1 MFYFQSMF
9 QQVYNGITGSAVL
22 PAVQQIAEAILLL
35 AALFAVY
42 EAYAKGGDAR
52 TLALAGVR
60 YLIMGLVISQYP
72 NVFRNVNNAFAN
84 VAQTIAPTDVWT
96 NFRDQVQG
104 YFSANTG
111 DGAWWNWVVGGVAG
125 AFSLIF
131 QAIAVL
137 VFPIAYAI
145 FSFFYS
151 MYGAVLYVVG
161 PLVLAL
167 YPALGAGQL
176 ARTFMVNL
184 VVWKAWGIIYAII
197 SQLLTI
203 MSANNLTSIFTSQ
216 SFGGA
221 FQGASQM
228 LLISLSSI
236 LLSIMILLIPFIA
249 KRVVSGDVG
258 STMLTVVGVAA
269 AAAQTAIA
277 GWAGMQGGAASGG
290 GAAEMVMAEAEAG
303 GGVAVSGGWSR
314 SPSPPPDGTIQH
326 WGEAEASGL
335 SAASRWSRSGRQQRG
350 GGGGW
355 QPRRTGR
362 RVTHPTATAVPGR
375 PGTLAVTA
383 SPRRRLEVGTGW
395 RSAPDSER
403 CVRST
408 RKKRGLSR
416 ETKAGR
422 RCRRQAIR
430 NTSSTTAP
438 ACLCDRRWFGISPA
452 DLICSRCCSS
462 TYVSSHRP

>member
-1 MFYFQSMF
+1 MFFFQSMF

-22 PAVQQIAEAILLL
+22 PAVQQIAEGILLL

-52 TLALAGVR
+52 HLALAGVR
-60 YLIMGLVISQYP
+60 YLIMGLLISQYP
-72 NVFRNVNNAFAN
+72 NVFRNVNNAFAS
-84 VAQTIAPTDVWT
+84 VAQAIAPTDVWT
-96 NFRDQVQG
+96 NFRDQVQS

-111 DGAWWNWVVGGVAG
+111 QGAWWNWVVGGVAG

-137 VFPIAYAI
+137 VFPISYAI

-151 MYGAVLYVVG
+151 MYGAVLYVIG

-167 YPALGAGQL
+167 YPALGVGQL

-184 VVWKAWGIIYAII
+184 LVWNAWGIIYAII

-203 MSANNLTSIFTSQ
+203 MSANNLNSIFTSQ

-258 STMLTVVGVAA
+258 STMLAVAGVAA
-269 AAAQTAIA
+269 AAVQTAVA
-277 GWAGMQGGAASGG
+277 GWAGMQGGAAS
-290 GAAEMVMAEAEAG
+290 AAG
-303 GGVAVSGGWSR
+303 GGDGGGGRVIGAGGGSNH
-314 SPSPPPDGTIQH
+314 SPSPPPDGAKPALG
-326 WGEAEASGL
+326 GEAQGSGQAPPAPDGAVAADASG
-335 SAASRWSRSGRQQRG
+335 AG
-350 GGGGW
+350 GGGVAVANNRSPSDPANA
-355 QPRRTGR
+355 PRQSQS
-362 RVTHPTATAVPGR
+362 R
-375 PGTLAVTA
+375 PGHFGRTSIPHAVGWTM
-383 SPRRRLEVGTGW
+383 GTW
-395 RSAPDSER
+395 
-403 CVRST
+403 
-408 RKKRGLSR
+408 
-416 ETKAGR
+416 AGATHR
-422 RCRRQAIR
+422 
-430 NTSSTTAP
+430 T
-438 ACLCDRRWFGISPA
+438 
-452 DLICSRCCSS
+452 
-462 TYVSSHRP
+462 VSSAFRSSQKEGEEF

>member
-1 MFYFQSMF
+1 MFYFQTMF

-60 YLIMGLVISQYP
+60 YLIMGLLITQYP

-84 VAQTIAPTDVWT
+84 VAQAIAPTDVWT

-104 YFSANTG
+104 YMSANNG
-111 DGAWWNWVVGGVAG
+111 QGAWWNWVVGGVAG

-137 VFPIAYAI
+137 VFPISYAI

-167 YPALGAGQL
+167 YPALGVGQL

-184 VVWKAWGIIYAII
+184 MVWNAWGLIYAII

-203 MSANNLTSIFTSQ
+203 MSANSLNSIFTSQ

-249 KRVVSGDVG
+249 KRVVSGDIG
-258 STMLTVVGVAA
+258 STMLTVAGVAA
-269 AAAQTAIA
+269 AAAQTAVA
-277 GWAGMQGGAASGG
+277 GWAGMQSGAASGG
-290 GAAEMVMAEAEAG
+290 GGGDQPPPPPPPGGPPTPPPEPGASMGGSGGSPAAGAALSESGAG
-303 GGVAVSGGWSR
+303 GTSAPRPPSETNSGSGESSATQPA
-314 SPSPPPDGTIQH
+314 SPSHSSGTRGH
-326 WGEAEASGL
+326 F
-335 SAASRWSRSGRQQRG
+335 GRANIPYAV
-350 GGGGW
+350 GW
-355 QPRRTGR
+355 TVGTWAGATRRT
-362 RVTHPTATAVPGR
+362 VSNAF
-375 PGTLAVTA
+375 
-383 SPRRRLEVGTGW
+383 
-395 RSAPDSER
+395 RSSQNDQQEE
-403 CVRST
+403 
-408 RKKRGLSR
+408 G
-416 ETKAGR
+416 
-422 RCRRQAIR
+422 
-430 NTSSTTAP
+430 
-438 ACLCDRRWFGISPA
+438 
-452 DLICSRCCSS
+452 
-462 TYVSSHRP
+462 

>member
-22 PAVQQIAEAILLL
+22 PAVQQIAEGILLL

-60 YLIMGLVISQYP
+60 YLIMGLLISQYP
-72 NVFRNVNNAFAN
+72 NVFRNVNNAFAS
-84 VAQTIAPTDVWT
+84 VAQAIAPTDVWT
-96 NFRDQVQG
+96 NFRDQVQS

-111 DGAWWNWVVGGVAG
+111 QGAWWNWVVGGVAG

-137 VFPIAYAI
+137 VFPISYAI

-151 MYGAVLYVVG
+151 MYGAVLYVIG

-167 YPALGAGQL
+167 YPALGVGQL

-184 VVWKAWGIIYAII
+184 LVWNAWGIIYAII

-203 MSANNLTSIFTSQ
+203 MSANNLNSIFTSQ

-258 STMLTVVGVAA
+258 STMLAVVGVAA
-269 AAAQTAIA
+269 AAVQTAVA
-277 GWAGMQGGAASGG
+277 GWAGMQGGAAS
-290 GAAEMVMAEAEAG
+290 AAG
-303 GGVAVSGGWSR
+303 GGDGGGGRVIGAGGGSNH
-314 SPSPPPDGTIQH
+314 SPSPPPDGAKPALG
-326 WGEAEASGL
+326 GEAQGSGQAPPAPDGAVAADASG
-335 SAASRWSRSGRQQRG
+335 AG
-350 GGGGW
+350 GGGVAVANNRSPSDPANA
-355 QPRRTGR
+355 PRQSQS
-362 RVTHPTATAVPGR
+362 R
-375 PGTLAVTA
+375 PGHFGRTSIPHAVGWTM
-383 SPRRRLEVGTGW
+383 GTW
-395 RSAPDSER
+395 
-403 CVRST
+403 
-408 RKKRGLSR
+408 
-416 ETKAGR
+416 AGATHR
-422 RCRRQAIR
+422 
-430 NTSSTTAP
+430 T
-438 ACLCDRRWFGISPA
+438 
-452 DLICSRCCSS
+452 
-462 TYVSSHRP
+462 VSSAFRSSQKEGEEF

>member
-184 VVWKAWGIIYAII
+184 LVWNAWGIIYAII

-203 MSANNLTSIFTSQ
+203 MSANSLNSIFTSQ

-221 FQGASQM
+221 FQGASEM

-269 AAAQTAIA
+269 AAVQTAIA
-277 GWAGMQGGAASGG
+277 GWAGMQAGAASGASGGGDDGGGGGGGGGGGFNDRSGASNRPPSPPSDGNNSALGGVAEASGHAPPAPGGAAMVDASGESGG
-290 GAAEMVMAEAEAG
+290 GAAAAG
-303 GGVAVSGGWSR
+303 NR
-314 SPSPPPDGTIQH
+314 PPNDPPSTP
-326 WGEAEASGL
+326 
-335 SAASRWSRSGRQQRG
+335 RQSE
-350 GGGGW
+350 
-355 QPRRTGR
+355 
-362 RVTHPTATAVPGR
+362 GR
-375 PGTLAVTA
+375 PGHFGHYNIPHAVGWT
-383 SPRRRLEVGTGW
+383 VGTWAGATQRTVSGAF
-395 RSAPDSER
+395 RSSQKQQEE
-403 CVRST
+403 V
-408 RKKRGLSR
+408 
-416 ETKAGR
+416 
-422 RCRRQAIR
+422 
-430 NTSSTTAP
+430 
-438 ACLCDRRWFGISPA
+438 
-452 DLICSRCCSS
+452 
-462 TYVSSHRP
+462 

>member
-9 QQVYNGITGSAVL
+9 QQVYNGISSSSVL
-22 PAVQQIAEAILLL
+22 PAVQQIAEGILLL

-60 YLIMGLVISQYP
+60 YLFMGLLISQYP
-72 NVFRNVNNAFAN
+72 NVFINVNNAFAN
-84 VAQTIAPTDVWT
+84 VAQAIAPTDVWT
-96 NFRDQVQG
+96 NFRDQVQS
-104 YFSANTG
+104 YLSANNG
-111 DGAWWNWVVGGVAG
+111 QGAWWNWVVGGVAG

-137 VFPIAYAI
+137 VFPISYAI

-167 YPALGAGQL
+167 YPALGVGQL

-184 VVWKAWGIIYAII
+184 LVWNAWGIIYAII

-203 MSANNLTSIFTSQ
+203 MSANSLNSIFTSQ

-258 STMLTVVGVAA
+258 STMLAVVGVAA
-269 AAAQTAIA
+269 AAAQAAVA
-277 GWAGMQGGAASGG
+277 GWAGMQSGAAS
-290 GAAEMVMAEAEAG
+290 AAG
-303 GGVAVSGGWSR
+303 GGDGTGGGGGGNGVIDGGGGSNR
-314 SPSPPPDGTIQH
+314 SPSPPPDGGAAVLG
-326 WGEAEASGL
+326 GEAGASGHAPPAPGG
-335 SAASRWSRSGRQQRG
+335 AAMADAGTASGSGAGVAAEENRPPTDSSGAPRQSQGRQAHFGRYSIPYAVG
-350 GGGGW
+350 
-355 QPRRTGR
+355 RT
-362 RVTHPTATAVPGR
+362 
-375 PGTLAVTA
+375 
-383 SPRRRLEVGTGW
+383 VGTWAGATHRTMSNPF
-395 RSAPDSER
+395 RSSQKEEQE
-403 CVRST
+403 V
-408 RKKRGLSR
+408 
-416 ETKAGR
+416 
-422 RCRRQAIR
+422 
-430 NTSSTTAP
+430 
-438 ACLCDRRWFGISPA
+438 
-452 DLICSRCCSS
+452 
-462 TYVSSHRP
+462 

>member
-1 MFYFQSMF
+1 MFYFQTMF

-60 YLIMGLVISQYP
+60 YLIMGLLITQYP

-84 VAQTIAPTDVWT
+84 VAQAIAPTDVWT

-104 YFSANTG
+104 YMSANNG
-111 DGAWWNWVVGGVAG
+111 QGAWWNWVVGGVAG

-137 VFPIAYAI
+137 VFPISYAI

-167 YPALGAGQL
+167 YPALGVGQL

-184 VVWKAWGIIYAII
+184 MVWNAWGLIYAII

-203 MSANNLTSIFTSQ
+203 MSANSLNSIFTSQ

-249 KRVVSGDVG
+249 KRVVSGDIG
-258 STMLTVVGVAA
+258 STMLTVAGVAA

-277 GWAGMQGGAASGG
+277 GWAGMQGGAAS
-290 GAAEMVMAEAEAG
+290 AG
-303 GGVAVSGGWSR
+303 GGGDGGGGGGGGGGVLDANGGSNH
-314 SPSPPPDGTIQH
+314 SPSPPSDGNNAAL
-326 WGEAEASGL
+326 GSEAEASGHAPQPPGGGAMVDAN
-335 SAASRWSRSGRQQRG
+335 SAGGSGAAAAASDQRPPNDSPRQSHG
-350 GGGGW
+350 GPGHFGHYNIPHAVGW
-355 QPRRTGR
+355 TVGTWAGATRRT
-362 RVTHPTATAVPGR
+362 
-375 PGTLAVTA
+375 
-383 SPRRRLEVGTGW
+383 
-395 RSAPDSER
+395 
-403 CVRST
+403 
-408 RKKRGLSR
+408 
-416 ETKAGR
+416 
-422 RCRRQAIR
+422 
-430 NTSSTTAP
+430 
-438 ACLCDRRWFGISPA
+438 
-452 DLICSRCCSS
+452 
-462 TYVSSHRP
+462 VSSAFRSSQSDQQEEG

>member
-9 QQVYNGITGSAVL
+9 QQVYNGITGSGVL

-60 YLIMGLVISQYP
+60 YLIMGLLISQYS
-72 NVFRNVNNAFAN
+72 NVFRNVNDAFAN
-84 VAQTIAPTDVWT
+84 VAQAIAPTDVWT
-96 NFRDQVQG
+96 NFRDQVQS

-111 DGAWWNWVVGGVAG
+111 QGAWWNWVVGGVAG

-137 VFPIAYAI
+137 VFPISYAI

-184 VVWKAWGIIYAII
+184 LVWNAWGIIYAII

-258 STMLTVVGVAA
+258 STMFTVVGVAA
-269 AAAQTAIA
+269 AAVQAAVA
-277 GWAGMQGGAASGG
+277 GWAGMQAGAGSGG
-290 GAAEMVMAEAEAG
+290 GGGDDGGGGGGGG
-303 GGVAVSGGWSR
+303 GGVIGAGAGSNR
-314 SPSPPPDGTIQH
+314 SPSPPADASTSALG
-326 WGEAEASGL
+326 GEPESAGHAPPTPGAATVDAGSAS
-335 SAASRWSRSGRQQRG
+335 SGRTAG
-350 GGGGW
+350 GENRPPNDPSSAPRQSHGTPGHFGHYNIPHAVGW
-355 QPRRTGR
+355 T
-362 RVTHPTATAVPGR
+362 
-375 PGTLAVTA
+375 
-383 SPRRRLEVGTGW
+383 VGTW
-395 RSAPDSER
+395 
-403 CVRST
+403 
-408 RKKRGLSR
+408 
-416 ETKAGR
+416 AGATHR
-422 RCRRQAIR
+422 
-430 NTSSTTAP
+430 T
-438 ACLCDRRWFGISPA
+438 
-452 DLICSRCCSS
+452 
-462 TYVSSHRP
+462 VSSAFRSNQREE

>member
-1 MFYFQSMF
+1 MFYFQTMF

-22 PAVQQIAEAILLL
+22 PAVQQISEAILLL

-60 YLIMGLVISQYP
+60 YLFMGLLITQYP
-72 NVFRNVNNAFAN
+72 NVFANVNNAVAN
-84 VAQTIAPTDVWT
+84 VAQAIAPTDVWT
-96 NFRDQVQG
+96 NFRDQVQA
-104 YFSANTG
+104 YMSANNG
-111 DGAWWNWVVGGVAG
+111 QGAWWNWVVGGVAG

-137 VFPIAYAI
+137 VFPISYAI

-167 YPALGAGQL
+167 YPALGVGQL

-184 VVWKAWGIIYAII
+184 MVWNAWGIIYAII

-203 MSANNLTSIFTSQ
+203 MSANSLNSIFNAQ

-249 KRVVSGDVG
+249 KRVVSGDIG

-269 AAAQTAIA
+269 SAAQTAVA
-277 GWAGMQGGAASGG
+277 GWAGMQGGFGGGPDRDRDDPPPPPPPPGGPPTPPAETAASIG
-290 GAAEMVMAEAEAG
+290 AG
-303 GGVAVSGGWSR
+303 GGVAASAGGLSEGGGEGSA
-314 SPSPPPDGTIQH
+314 SPSPPSEPS
-326 WGEAEASGL
+326 GESG
-335 SAASRWSRSGRQQRG
+335 SAAVPQPAAATHATRSRRHSGRTNIPYSV
-350 GGGGW
+350 GW
-355 QPRRTGR
+355 TVG
-362 RVTHPTATAVPGR
+362 TWAGATSR
-375 PGTLAVTA
+375 TA
-383 SPRRRLEVGTGW
+383 SRVFRSNQQEPEVEE
-395 RSAPDSER
+395 S
-403 CVRST
+403 
-408 RKKRGLSR
+408 
-416 ETKAGR
+416 
-422 RCRRQAIR
+422 
-430 NTSSTTAP
+430 
-438 ACLCDRRWFGISPA
+438 
-452 DLICSRCCSS
+452 
-462 TYVSSHRP
+462 

>member
-60 YLIMGLVISQYP
+60 YLIMGLIISQYP

-84 VAQTIAPTDVWT
+84 VAQAIAPTDVWT
-96 NFRDQVQG
+96 NFRDQVQS
-104 YFSANTG
+104 YLSANSG
-111 DGAWWNWVVGGVAG
+111 QGAWWNWVVGGVAG

-137 VFPIAYAI
+137 VFPISYAI

-184 VVWKAWGIIYAII
+184 LVWNAWGIIYAII

-290 GAAEMVMAEAEAG
+290 GDPPPPPPPPGGPPPPPPGSGTTTSGVGVGSTAPGGLSENGVEATSTPRPSSGAPDEAG
-303 GGVAVSGGWSR
+303 R
-314 SPSPPPDGTIQH
+314 NSPPPPPHTSH
-326 WGEAEASGL
+326 SSG
-335 SAASRWSRSGRQQRG
+335 APGHFGHYNIPHAV
-350 GGGGW
+350 GW
-355 QPRRTGR
+355 T
-362 RVTHPTATAVPGR
+362 
-375 PGTLAVTA
+375 
-383 SPRRRLEVGTGW
+383 VGTW
-395 RSAPDSER
+395 
-403 CVRST
+403 
-408 RKKRGLSR
+408 
-416 ETKAGR
+416 AGATQR
-422 RCRRQAIR
+422 
-430 NTSSTTAP
+430 T
-438 ACLCDRRWFGISPA
+438 
-452 DLICSRCCSS
+452 
-462 TYVSSHRP
+462 VSSAFRSSQKQAEEV

>member
-9 QQVYNGITGSAVL
+9 QQVYNGITGSGVL

-60 YLIMGLVISQYP
+60 YLIMGLLISQYP

-84 VAQTIAPTDVWT
+84 VAQAIAPTDVWT
-96 NFRDQVQG
+96 NFRDQVQS

-111 DGAWWNWVVGGVAG
+111 QGAWWNWVVGGVAG

-137 VFPIAYAI
+137 VFPISYAI

-184 VVWKAWGIIYAII
+184 LVWNAWGIIYAII

-203 MSANNLTSIFTSQ
+203 MSANSLTGIFTSQ

-269 AAAQTAIA
+269 AAVQAAVA
-277 GWAGMQGGAASGG
+277 GWAGMQAGAGSGG
-290 GAAEMVMAEAEAG
+290 GGGDDGGGGGGGG
-303 GGVAVSGGWSR
+303 GGVIGAGAGSNR
-314 SPSPPPDGTIQH
+314 SPSPPADASTAALG
-326 WGEAEASGL
+326 GEAESAGHAPPTPSGAAMVDAGSASGGGTAAGENRPPNDPS
-335 SAASRWSRSGRQQRG
+335 SAPRQSHG
-350 GGGGW
+350 TPGHFGHYNIPHAVGW
-355 QPRRTGR
+355 T
-362 RVTHPTATAVPGR
+362 
-375 PGTLAVTA
+375 
-383 SPRRRLEVGTGW
+383 VGTW
-395 RSAPDSER
+395 
-403 CVRST
+403 
-408 RKKRGLSR
+408 
-416 ETKAGR
+416 AGATHR
-422 RCRRQAIR
+422 
-430 NTSSTTAP
+430 T
-438 ACLCDRRWFGISPA
+438 
-452 DLICSRCCSS
+452 
-462 TYVSSHRP
+462 VSSAFRSNQKEE

>member
-9 QQVYNGITGSAVL
+9 QQVYNGITGSTVL

-60 YLIMGLVISQYP
+60 YLIMGLLISQYA

-84 VAQTIAPTDVWT
+84 VAQAIAPTDVWT
-96 NFRDQVQG
+96 NFRDQVQS

-111 DGAWWNWVVGGVAG
+111 QGAWWNWVVGGVAG

-137 VFPIAYAI
+137 VFPISYAI

-184 VVWKAWGIIYAII
+184 LVWNAWGIIYAII

-203 MSANNLTSIFTSQ
+203 MSANNLTGIFTSQ

-269 AAAQTAIA
+269 AAVQAAVA
-277 GWAGMQGGAASGG
+277 GWAGMQVGAGSGG
-290 GAAEMVMAEAEAG
+290 GSAGDDGGGGGGGG
-303 GGVAVSGGWSR
+303 GGVIGAGAGSNR
-314 SPSPPPDGTIQH
+314 SPSPPADASTAALG
-326 WGEAEASGL
+326 GEAESAGHAPPAPGGAAMVDAGSASGGGM
-335 SAASRWSRSGRQQRG
+335 AAGENRPPNDISNAPRQSHG
-350 GGGGW
+350 TPGHFGHYNIPHAIGW
-355 QPRRTGR
+355 TVGTWAGATRRT
-362 RVTHPTATAVPGR
+362 
-375 PGTLAVTA
+375 
-383 SPRRRLEVGTGW
+383 
-395 RSAPDSER
+395 
-403 CVRST
+403 
-408 RKKRGLSR
+408 
-416 ETKAGR
+416 
-422 RCRRQAIR
+422 
-430 NTSSTTAP
+430 
-438 ACLCDRRWFGISPA
+438 
-452 DLICSRCCSS
+452 
-462 TYVSSHRP
+462 VSSAFRSNQKEE

>member
-9 QQVYNGITGSAVL
+9 QQVYNGITSSAVL
-22 PAVQQIAEAILLL
+22 PAVQQVAEAILLL

-72 NVFRNVNNAFAN
+72 NVFRNVNNAFAS

-184 VVWKAWGIIYAII
+184 LVWNAWGIIYAII

-203 MSANNLTSIFTSQ
+203 MSANSLNSIFTSQ

-221 FQGASQM
+221 FQGASEM

-269 AAAQTAIA
+269 AAVQGAVA
-277 GWAGMQGGAASGG
+277 GWAGMQAGAASGASGGGDDGGGGGGGGGGGVIGAGAGSNRSPSPPADASTAATGGEAGAAGHAPPAPGGAAMVDASGESGG
-290 GAAEMVMAEAEAG
+290 GAAAAG
-303 GGVAVSGGWSR
+303 NR
-314 SPSPPPDGTIQH
+314 PPNDP
-326 WGEAEASGL
+326 AS
-335 SAASRWSRSGRQQRG
+335 APRQSQS
-350 GGGGW
+350 
-355 QPRRTGR
+355 
-362 RVTHPTATAVPGR
+362 R
-375 PGTLAVTA
+375 PGHFGHPHIPHAVGGT
-383 SPRRRLEVGTGW
+383 VGAW
-395 RSAPDSER
+395 
-403 CVRST
+403 
-408 RKKRGLSR
+408 
-416 ETKAGR
+416 AGATQR
-422 RCRRQAIR
+422 
-430 NTSSTTAP
+430 T
-438 ACLCDRRWFGISPA
+438 
-452 DLICSRCCSS
+452 
-462 TYVSSHRP
+462 VSSAFRSSQKQEEEV

>member
-1 MFYFQSMF
+1 MFYFQTMF
-9 QQVYNGITGSAVL
+9 QQVYNGITGSTVL

-52 TLALAGVR
+52 ALALAGVR
-60 YLIMGLVISQYP
+60 YLIMGLLISQYP

-84 VAQTIAPTDVWT
+84 VAQAIAPTDVWT

-104 YFSANTG
+104 YLSANTG
-111 DGAWWNWVVGGVAG
+111 QGAWWNWVVGGVAG

-137 VFPIAYAI
+137 VFPVSYAI

-167 YPALGAGQL
+167 YPALGVGQL

-184 VVWKAWGIIYAII
+184 LVWNAWGIVYAII

-203 MSANNLTSIFTSQ
+203 MSANNLNSIFTAQ

-269 AAAQTAIA
+269 AAVR
-277 GWAGMQGGAASGG
+277 AATS
-290 GAAEMVMAEAEAG
+290 
-303 GGVAVSGGWSR
+303 GWSAMQ
-314 SPSPPPDGTIQH
+314 SV
-326 WGEAEASGL
+326 
-335 SAASRWSRSGRQQRG
+335 G
-350 GGGGW
+350 GGGGDKD
-355 QPRRTGR
+355 PDD
-362 RVTHPTATAVPGR
+362 PGGGGGGIVSGGGSNR
-375 PGTLAVTA
+375 
-383 SPRRRLEVGTGW
+383 
-395 RSAPDSER
+395 
-403 CVRST
+403 
-408 RKKRGLSR
+408 
-416 ETKAGR
+416 
-422 RCRRQAIR
+422 
-430 NTSSTTAP
+430 AP
-438 ACLCDRRWFGISPA
+438 APPPEGNAAALEGEAVASGHAPA
-452 DLICSRCCSS
+452 PPGGAEAAGASD
-462 TYVSSHRP
+462 VVVVA

>member
-60 YLIMGLVISQYP
+60 YLIMGLIISQYP

-184 VVWKAWGIIYAII
+184 LVWNAWGIIYAII

-203 MSANNLTSIFTSQ
+203 MSANSLNSIFTSQ

-290 GAAEMVMAEAEAG
+290 GDPPPPPPPPGGPPPPPPASMVRSLPSTRYCTGSLFNSHSSRAALSQ
-303 GGVAVSGGWSR
+303 VSIGWPSGSL
-314 SPSPPPDGTIQH
+314 SPSSCQGV
-326 WGEAEASGL
+326 S
-335 SAASRWSRSGRQQRG
+335 
-350 GGGGW
+350 
-355 QPRRTGR
+355 
-362 RVTHPTATAVPGR
+362 PT
-375 PGTLAVTA
+375 
-383 SPRRRLEVGTGW
+383 
-395 RSAPDSER
+395 
-403 CVRST
+403 
-408 RKKRGLSR
+408 
-416 ETKAGR
+416 
-422 RCRRQAIR
+422 
-430 NTSSTTAP
+430 
-438 ACLCDRRWFGISPA
+438 
-452 DLICSRCCSS
+452 
-462 TYVSSHRP
+462 